1 MVFLE
6 AGHRKGQGLQT
17 QRELMS
23 HVEKHRA
30 QRVSELS
37 AQSPGASSLC

>member
-1 MVFLE
+1 MFFLE

-23 HVEKHRA
+23 HVSGET
-30 QRVSELS
+30 
-37 AQSPGASSLC
+37 QSF